1 MTLREILI
9 LISLFLLYL
18 ILQILVVRNLVLFD
32 YGFCFLYVACIL
44 LMPNDLS
51 QTWLLLLAFAT
62 GVIVDTF
69 YNTLGIHAA
78 ATVLMTYLRPLVI
91 RVQMNQRIQEARLVF
106 TLQELGF
113 AEFFRYVFVLVLI
126 HHSALFLIEAGSLS
140 LLLPTILRTVASALF
155 TTLTITL
162 IQFFTRR

>member
-1 MTLREILI
+1 MTLREILV

-18 ILQILVVRNLVLFD
+18 FLQILIVRNLVLFD
-32 YGFCFLYVACIL
+32 YGFCFLYVACLL
-44 LMPNDLS
+44 LMPNEMS

-78 ATVLMTYLRPLVI
+78 ATVLMAYLRPLIV
-91 RVQMNQRIQEARLVF
+91 RVQMSQRIQEARLEF

-113 AEFFRYVFVLVLI
+113 SDFFKYVFVLVFI
-126 HHSALFLIEAGSLS
+126 HHSALFLIEAGNLT
-140 LLLPTILRTVASALF
+140 LLLPTALRTLASALF
-155 TTLTITL
+155 TTLSITL
-162 IQFFTRR
+162 IQFFARR

>member
-140 LLLPTILRTVASALF
+140 LILPTTLRTVASALF